1 VAGVSRVTLMTERVL
16 LIDPIDPS
24 GVELL
29 ARAVDIVET
38 PDGDVEA
45 VRRLAQGCDAAII
58 RSRLPDDIFA
68 VAPRLRAVTIHGT
81 GTDLVP
87 LESADA
93 HGVIVANL
101 PGENAQ
107 SVAEY
112 CVMAMLMLARNAAA
126 ITTAIRTEAWDTARA
141 RSSDVHEIAGMTC
154 GIVGVG
160 AIGSRLARILHHGFG
175 MRVLGTQRRLNRLP
189 PEAEPVTMDRLLTAS
204 DFVVITAPLTPDT
217 HHLLSAERIARLK
230 PGAWLINVGRGAVI
244 DEQALT
250 EALRARR
257 IRGAMLDVFEH
268 YRLAPGHPLFALD
281 NAVLTPHLAG
291 ITRESRRR
299 MGAAAAQLTL
309 AMLAGERPAN
319 LINPQA
325 WDAHCRRRPARG
337 ASGTA

>member
-1 VAGVSRVTLMTERVL
+1 MTERVL

-45 VRRLAQGCDAAII
+45 VRRLAQDCDATII
-58 RSRLPDDIFA
+58 RSRLPDDIFE

-87 LESADA
+87 LESATA
-93 HGVIVANL
+93 HGVLVANL

-126 ITTAIRTEAWDTARA
+126 ITMAIRSEAWDAARA

-160 AIGSRLARILHHGFG
+160 AIGSRLAGILHRGLG

-189 PEAEPVTMDRLLTAS
+189 PEGEPVTLDRLLSES
-204 DFVVITAPLTPDT
+204 DFVVITAPLTRDT
-217 HHLLSAERIARLK
+217 HHLFNAERIARLK
-230 PGAWLINVGRGAVI
+230 PDAWLINVGRGAVI

-291 ITRESRRR
+291 ITRESCMR

-325 WDAHCRRRPARG
+325 WDAHCMRRHAGG
-337 ASGTA
+337 APGAA

>member
-1 VAGVSRVTLMTERVL
+1 MSRVANVTDRVL
-16 LIDPIDPS
+16 LIDPIDAS

-29 ARAVDIVET
+29 ERTVEVVET
-38 PDGDVEA
+38 REGDA
-45 VRRLAQGCDAAII
+45 LGVRRLARDCDAAII
-58 RSRLPDDIFA
+58 RSRLPDDIFE

-87 LESADA
+87 LASADA

-112 CVMAMLMLARNAAA
+112 CVMAMLMLARNVAA
-126 ITTAIRTEAWDTARA
+126 ITTAMRSEPWDSARA
-141 RSSDVHEIAGMTC
+141 RSAEVHEIAGMTC

-160 AIGSRLARILHHGFG
+160 AIGARVASIVRRGFG

-189 PEAEPVTMDRLLTAS
+189 PEAEPVTLDRLLTES
-204 DFVVITAPLTPDT
+204 DFVVVTAPLTPET
-217 HHLLSAERIARLK
+217 RQLFNAERIARMK

-244 DEQALT
+244 DEQALI

-291 ITRESRRR
+291 ITRESRAR
-299 MGAAAAQLTL
+299 MGVAAAHLTL

-325 WDAHCRRRPARG
+325 WDAHAARRAR
-337 ASGTA
+337 SGSG